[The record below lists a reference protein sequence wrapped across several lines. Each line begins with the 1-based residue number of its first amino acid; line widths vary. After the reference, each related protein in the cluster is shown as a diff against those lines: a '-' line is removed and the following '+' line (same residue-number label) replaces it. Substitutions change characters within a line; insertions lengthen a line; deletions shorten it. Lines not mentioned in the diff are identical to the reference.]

1 MWFYFHLYMWVIHW
15 GLFLRLLWRTWVCP
29 CEGQVWRWCSCL
41 DHRGSG
47 STKYLGELEARAAGN
62 IVLSKGMTTSIGQYA
77 PIFLPVRTPLPN
89 REAWQATDY
98 RVTKSQALPK

>member
-1 MWFYFHLYMWVIHW
+1 M
-15 GLFLRLLWRTWVCP
+15 
-29 CEGQVWRWCSCL
+29 

-98 RVTKSQALPK
+98 RVTKSQTLPK